1 MQDRR
6 VEVRQAVGRWGR
18 AGQEILVRV
27 VDEVEGTVAGE
38 QERVARAGRVRQF
51 LQGLGQREF
60 EAADAEAA
68 VQGGHGVAD
77 RQVVEEAVDGAD
89 AEGVAGR
96 STRRTRPGPGWGRG
110 VPPGRTARGDRP
122 RAPDPTGDTGLWAPP
137 GRRDPGARRAGG
149 LLAIGAKELSLGQV
163 WHGLFEDSGTYGD
176 VVVAERLSRTVLGLL
191 AGAALGLAGAVLQAL
206 TRNPLADPG
215 LLGINA
221 GASAA
226 VVTAVTFLG
235 ITSLSGYVWFAF
247 FGAAAVGAL
256 VWFLGGSRGATP
268 VRLALAGT
276 AISAALYG
284 YLQAV
289 MIMDDAALGKMR
301 VLDGRF
307 AVRGERI
314 DHPQVLPSPAGR
326 HGPGAGPVPA
336 AQRHGHGRRHRQGAR
351 RQPEPDAGAV
361 HAGRDRAVRGGDRGL
376 RADRVRRADG
386 SARRA
391 VLHRARPALDPAVR
405 GDPVARA
412 AARRRRHRP
421 DRGPALAE
429 LQVGI
434 ITAILGGPVFIYL
447 VRRRRTAQL

>member
-1 MQDRR
+1 MLVDSPPEQRAETAPAPPTRR
-6 VEVRQAVGRWGR
+6 AIRAFGLLLAV
-18 AGQEILVRV
+18 AILVL
-27 VDEVEGTVAGE
+27 VAL
-38 QERVARAGRVRQF
+38 A
-51 LQGLGQREF
+51 
-60 EAADAEAA
+60 
-68 VQGGHGVAD
+68 
-77 RQVVEEAVDGAD
+77 
-89 AEGVAGR
+89 
-96 STRRTRPGPGWGRG
+96 SI
-110 VPPGRTARGDRP
+110 
-122 RAPDPTGDTGLWAPP
+122 
-137 GRRDPGARRAGG
+137 
-149 LLAIGAKELSLGQV
+149 AIGAKELSLGQV

-301 VLDGRF
+301 FWTVGSLSAANESTIR
-307 AVRGERI
+307 
-314 DHPQVLPSPAGR
+314 QVLPFLLAGMVLALALSRPLNAMAMGDDTAKALGANLNRTRALSMLAATVLCGAATAACGPIVFVGLMVPHVVRSFTGPDLRWILPYAAILSPVLLLGADVIGR
-326 HGPGAGPVPA
+326 IV
-336 AQRHGHGRRHRQGAR
+336 
-351 RQPEPDAGAV
+351 
-361 HAGRDRAVRGGDRGL
+361 
-376 RADRVRRADG
+376 
-386 SARRA
+386 
-391 VLHRARPALDPAVR
+391 ARP
-405 GDPVARA
+405 
-412 AARRRRHRP
+412 
-421 DRGPALAE
+421 AE